1 MTTPDPH
8 PRRQVGATPVGA
20 SDRKR
25 RPAWLLPLLL
35 LLAALVV
42 GSLLLSQC
50 GGDDDDDAAAADGSP
65 SSTSSSSA
73 VPSPSTTGSASP
85 TAGAGA
91 GQAGA
96 GQAGTLTAGTTSLL
110 PLTAQADPAGALGA
124 VSGQDVQ
131 GTAVRVLEV
140 PADEGFWVGT
150 SDSERI
156 WVQLTGDGESPY
168 QVEAGDVIDLQG
180 TLVPHA
186 AGFAAQVGVTD
197 AAAAAQLDEQGHHVE
212 AAKNAVALS
221 S

>member
-1 MTTPDPH
+1 M
-8 PRRQVGATPVGA
+8 
-20 SDRKR
+20 
-25 RPAWLLPLLL
+25 
-35 LLAALVV
+35 LAAIVL

-50 GGDDDDDAAAADGSP
+50 GGDDDDDASAAGRSTSDSSP
-65 SSTSSSSA
+65 SSTSSSPTD
-73 VPSPSTTGSASP
+73 PSPSTTGSASP
-85 TAGAGA
+85 TAGTGA

-96 GQAGTLTAGTTSLL
+96 GQAGTLTAGTTSVL
-110 PLTAQADPAGALGA
+110 PLTTQADPASALSG
-124 VSGQDVQ
+124 VTGQDVQ
-131 GTAVRVLEV
+131 GTAVQVLEV

-156 WVQLTGDGESPY
+156 WVQLTGGGESPY

-197 AAAAAQLDEQGHHVE
+197 TAAAAQLDAQGHHVE
-212 AAKNAVALS
+212 AAKNTVALS

>member
-35 LLAALVV
+35 LLAAVV
-42 GSLLLSQC
+42 VASLLLSQC
-50 GGDDDDDAAAADGSP
+50 GGDDDEDASAAGGTRNP
-65 SSTSSSSA
+65 TSSSSA
-73 VPSPSTTGSASP
+73 DPSTGTSSSASP
-85 TAGAGA
+85 TART
-91 GQAGA
+91 GA

-131 GTAVRVLEV
+131 GVAVQVLEV

-150 SDSERI
+150 SDTERI
-156 WVQLTGDGESPY
+156 WVQLTGGGESPY
-168 QVEAGDVIDLQG
+168 QVTAGDVIDLQG
-180 TLVPHA
+180 TLVTHS

-197 AAAAAQLDEQGHHVE
+197 TTAAAQLDAQGHHVE
-212 AAKNAVALS
+212 AAKSAVALS